1 MKKLLILLFGMVLI
15 PLLGFGS
22 SKKVDTLHLHH
33 DSNLPTVAIVMTG
46 GTISEKTDPKTG
58 ASVPVTSG
66 GDLVKSIPEL
76 KELANYKIIH
86 FSNIDSSQMTP
97 EIWAKL
103 SQTVDKVLED
113 EKIVGAVVTHGT
125 DTMAEGAFFL
135 DVTLK
140 TKKNV
145 VFTGAMRNASDPY
158 SDGPPNLINSV
169 IQVLSPRANNWGVTV
184 NMNQYIQ
191 SAYWVEKTQST
202 NPQTFMSGDKGYLG
216 YVYNKKVVYRYN
228 NRLFQMTF
236 PIPEKLPKVA
246 IISDYAG
253 STGELI
259 KFAADHEKVD
269 GIVIISVGAG
279 NVNESMY
286 YGIKYAIE
294 KGVAVVITTRVLHG
308 GVFPAYGDL
317 GGGSSL
323 LKLGAILG
331 GNLHAYKAR
340 LLLMLAL
347 PLYKGDTKKILEIYK
362 QQFHMRLPTN

>member
-1 MKKLLILLFGMVLI
+1 MKKLLIIGVMLI
-15 PLLGFGS
+15 PLFGFAE
-22 SKKVDTLHLHH
+22 SKKLDTLHIHH
-33 DSNLPTVAIVMTG
+33 DSQLPTVAIVMTG

-58 ASVPVTSG
+58 ASIPVSSG
-66 GDLVKSIPEL
+66 ADLLETIPAL
-76 KELANYKIIH
+76 KNLANYKIVH

-103 SQTVDKVLED
+103 SQTVDKILED
-113 EKIVGAVVTHGT
+113 DNIVGAVITHGT

-135 DVTLK
+135 DITLK

-169 IQVLSPRANNWGVTV
+169 VQAISPRANDWGVTV

-191 SAYWVEKTQST
+191 SAYWVEKTQTT

-216 YVYNKKVVYRYN
+216 YVYDKKVVYRYN
-228 NRLFQMTF
+228 DRLFQMNF
-236 PIPEKLPKVA
+236 PIPKKLPKVA
-246 IISDYAG
+246 IISDFAG
-253 STGELI
+253 STGDGV
-259 KFAADHEKVD
+259 KFAVDHEKVD

-294 KGVAVVITTRVLHG
+294 KGVTVVITSRVLYG
-308 GVFPAYGDL
+308 GVFPAYGDI
-317 GGGSSL
+317 GGGASL

-331 GNLHAYKAR
+331 GNLHAPKAR

-347 PLYKGDTKKILEIYK
+347 PLYKGNTEKLTEIY
-362 QQFHMRLPTN
+362 HRPIR